1 MQRALRDDFARK
13 LVEPV
18 ETVCLDSPQNS
29 IEYEFIVDEYQGN
42 AAEELGVD
50 PRDKEILPESES
62 RAETTRE
69 QTVIGEA
76 QKNIQ
81 GPNRKRKARITQR
94 NIKKST
100 MEYLEEKNSSKT
112 TLKEKELE
120 VEEKRLQLEREK
132 LEFEKEKF
140 EMEKQERKALMQL
153 LEKQQLFL
161 TGLMETV
168 IAKNITFT

>member
-1 MQRALRDDFARK
+1 MENL
-13 LVEPV
+13 E
-18 ETVCLDSPQNS
+18 
-29 IEYEFIVDEYQGN
+29 DEYQGN